1 MVLVV
6 WNQTLAQ
13 HAYLG
18 NKATKRLLLLL
29 FRVSMQNILHKS
41 SFLLCCQ
48 QQHESLNGKMNTLGL
63 R

>member
-29 FRVSMQNILHKS
+29 FRVSMQKYYIKAAFYFAVNNSMSH
-41 SFLLCCQ
+41 
-48 QQHESLNGKMNTLGL
+48 
-63 R
+63 